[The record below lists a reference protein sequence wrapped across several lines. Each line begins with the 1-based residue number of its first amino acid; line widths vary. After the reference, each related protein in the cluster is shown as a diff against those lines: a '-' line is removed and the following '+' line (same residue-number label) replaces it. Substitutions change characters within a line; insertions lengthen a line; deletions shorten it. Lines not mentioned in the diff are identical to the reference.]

1 MTATKGGVMA
11 GRPATGQTPVKS
23 FRPPPALWAELERIA
38 VIEGRKTSEVL
49 VEAAHDWVRKKIREH
64 PQEASKPGA

>member
-1 MTATKGGVMA
+1 MA

-38 VIEGRKTSEVL
+38 ATEGRKASEAL
-49 VEAAHDWVRKKIREH
+49 VEAVHDWVRKKSREH
-64 PQEASKPGA
+64 PPGASNPNA